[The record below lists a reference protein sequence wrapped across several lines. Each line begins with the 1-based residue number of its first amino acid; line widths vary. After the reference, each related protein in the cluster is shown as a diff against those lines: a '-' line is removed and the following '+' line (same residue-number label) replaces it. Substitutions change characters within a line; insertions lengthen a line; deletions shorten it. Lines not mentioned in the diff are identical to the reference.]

1 MIMELSNYMQGKKTA
16 ETFVENGIFGCNF
29 YKKDKHI
36 AKELYPGHSE
46 AYAESAAENYVLGI
60 KKIVQ
65 QGSN

>member
-1 MIMELSNYMQGKKTA
+1 MELSNYMQGNKTA

>member
-1 MIMELSNYMQGKKTA
+1 MLISNYMDGKKSA
-16 ETFVENGIFGCNF
+16 ETFLENGVYGCNF
-29 YKKDKHI
+29 YKKEKHI

-46 AYAESAAENYVLGI
+46 SWAENCAENYVLGI

>member
-1 MIMELSNYMQGKKTA
+1 MELSNYMQGKKTE

>member
-1 MIMELSNYMQGKKTA
+1 MIMELSNYMQGNKTA

>member
-1 MIMELSNYMQGKKTA
+1 MELSNYMQGNKTA

-60 KKIVQ
+60 KTIVQ

>member
-1 MIMELSNYMQGKKTA
+1 MELSNYMQGKKTA

>member
-1 MIMELSNYMQGKKTA
+1 MVLSNYMHETKKA

-29 YKKDKHI
+29 YNENKHI

-46 AYAESAAENYVLGI
+46 SWAENCAENYVLGI
-60 KKIVQ
+60 KKIGIQ